1 MPSGKVH
8 RDRHH
13 FFSLRQSILQIF
25 QYLIQNGKIHLGHKS
40 VSLKDINKS
49 PRHYH
54 RTVSP
59 DPSDQCFSTHYFSG
73 VQRNFRLQIRPKFL
87 IIVCS
92 YHTRYD
98 LSGILQIL
106 TDLLCID
113 FHRTVYLLGLALF
126 SGLIGVIHHGGHRP
140 VILQDFIHSRGND
153 QIALVVA
160 AVGLLHKSIGE
171 FQIFVSGLLHRIFLQ
186 HSHEM
191 IRSYTTEQYA
201 VLALFLQGY
210 RKIMQDPISHFI
222 TVHFVHILEI

>member
-1 MPSGKVH
+1 M
-8 RDRHH
+8 
-13 FFSLRQSILQIF
+13 
-25 QYLIQNGKIHLGHKS
+25 
-40 VSLKDINKS
+40 
-49 PRHYH
+49 
-54 RTVSP
+54 
-59 DPSDQCFSTHYFSG
+59 
-73 VQRNFRLQIRPKFL
+73 QRNFRLQIRPKFL

-160 AVGLLHKSIGE
+160 AVDLLHKSIGE

>member
-1 MPSGKVH
+1 MEFFIIIGAYHSG
-8 RDRHH
+8 
-13 FFSLRQSILQIF
+13 
-25 QYLIQNGKIHLGHKS
+25 YN
-40 VSLKDINKS
+40 
-49 PRHYH
+49 
-54 RTVSP
+54 
-59 DPSDQCFSTHYFSG
+59 C
-73 VQRNFRLQIRPKFL
+73 
-87 IIVCS
+87 
-92 YHTRYD
+92 
-98 LSGILQIL
+98 SGILQISA
-106 TDLLCID
+106 DLVRVN
-113 FHRTVYLLGLALF
+113 FYGTVYLLRLALF
-126 SGLIGVIHHGGHRP
+126 SGLIGIIHHGRHRP